1 MAEPIPTAASSD
13 SNARSR
19 ECGNE
24 TGLRAEIAFWR
35 EMLDTCG
42 ENTPSESRE
51 RMGFALALAEKRLQA
66 LFEDYSLPGNAGE
79 CPPNVFHLN
88 RKRR

>member
-1 MAEPIPTAASSD
+1 
-13 SNARSR
+13 
-19 ECGNE
+19 
-24 TGLRAEIAFWR
+24 
-35 EMLDTCG
+35 MLDTCG